1 MQEKIRILA
10 EVVLKMDR
18 YLRKELAEKDSNML
32 WENTYIKRQIE
43 KRKQGGTFS
52 VQDHI
57 CAMVYSML
65 SAGITWERVNG
76 KIDNETKRI
85 IPIDDIFCQYD
96 PQQILQFSPNQ
107 LRDKIKEL
115 HFASQY
121 TLKQM
126 QALIS
131 VNIPKVLQ
139 WEKEYGTV
147 DTYYQ
152 KFTQEDTS
160 LKSLVKTLSDGKSKN
175 KLVQMEIALVSEY
188 LRNVG
193 YDIPKPDRHTRR
205 ILGSEILGLSE
216 KQIAEPFEVFDILQ
230 DVAEKMGKSVAE
242 VDYIVWSYCANG
254 YGEICT
260 VNQPKCEECV
270 ISKNCYKNLEEV

>member
-10 EVVLKMDR
+10 EIVLKMDNH
-18 YLRKELAEKDSNML
+18 LRTELLKKDTNML
-32 WENTYIKRQIE
+32 WENTYIKRQID

-85 IPIDDIFCQYD
+85 IPIDDIFCQYA

-126 QALIS
+126 QALLS
-131 VNIPKVLQ
+131 VNIPKLLQ

-152 KFTQEDTS
+152 KYIQEDAS
-160 LKSLVKTLSDGKSKN
+160 LKLLVKTLSDSKSKN
-175 KLVQMEIALVSEY
+175 KLAQMEIALVSEY

-205 ILGSEILGLSE
+205 ILGNEILGLSE

-242 VDYIVWSYCANG
+242 VDYILWSYCANG

-260 VNQPKCEECV
+260 VNQPKCGECV
-270 ISKNCYKNLEEV
+270 VKGYCNKSEK

>member
-1 MQEKIRILA
+1 MKKD
-10 EVVLKMDR
+10 VVSVSGIIDKMDR
-18 YLRKELAEKDSNML
+18 YLRKELTEKDSNML

-43 KRKQGGTFS
+43 KQKQGFEFS

-76 KIDNETKRI
+76 YIDNETKRI
-85 IPIDDIFCQYD
+85 IPIDSIFCQYD
-96 PQQILQFSPNQ
+96 SQQILLSSPQQ
-107 LRDKIKEL
+107 LRDKIKKL

-126 QALIS
+126 QALLS
-131 VNIPKVLQ
+131 VNIPKLLQ
-139 WEKEYGTV
+139 WEKEYETV

-152 KFTQEDTS
+152 KYIQEDTS
-160 LKSLVKTLSDGKSKN
+160 LKSLVKTLSDSKSN
-175 KLVQMEIALVSEY
+175 DKLAQMEIALVSEY

-205 ILGSEILGLSE
+205 ILGSDILELSE
-216 KQIAEPFEVFDILQ
+216 KQIAEPFEVFDILRE
-230 DVAEKMGKSVAE
+230 VAEKMGKSVAE
-242 VDYIVWSYCANG
+242 VDYILWSYCANG

-260 VNQPKCEECV
+260 VNQPKCDRCV
-270 ISKNCYKNLEEV
+270 AVKLCNKNK